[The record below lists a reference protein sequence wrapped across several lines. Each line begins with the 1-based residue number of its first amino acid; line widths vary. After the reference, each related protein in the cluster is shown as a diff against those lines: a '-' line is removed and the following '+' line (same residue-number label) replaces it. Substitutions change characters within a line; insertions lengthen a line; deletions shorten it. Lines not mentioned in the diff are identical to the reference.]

1 MADSLFI
8 DDFNV
13 FQSREK
19 VSGRKKK
26 NRLRCLIKTEIIQ
39 SFIFRKYYFKKKE
52 RNEILANRFREYLL
66 NTINRLDL
74 ETMNISCTEIK
85 LRLFISERT
94 WINSTVILLISI
106 LYRPKTPAKTIIYND
121 LSTISLLKHIP
132 PPLLKHVHVSR
143 NENGKQTSWILVSW
157 FFFE

>member
-132 PPLLKHVHVSR
+132 PPLA
-143 NENGKQTSWILVSW
+143 
-157 FFFE
+157 